1 MKHKVSLEA
10 GKFGVNLKCNYWL
23 YYQKIA
29 KILRNQTALPETA
42 DDDNAVLLP

>member
-1 MKHKVSLEA
+1 MKHKVSLAAE
-10 GKFGVNLKCNYWL
+10 GSLVEYWF

-42 DDDNAVLLP
+42 AADDNAVLLP